1 MAAVVYAV
9 ILLLLAGPISRL
21 WVWIPVCPQNEH
33 GEKRLDLASAS
44 RLPSAIAA
52 TASQD
57 DFSQI

>member
-1 MAAVVYAV
+1 MRSGVD
-9 ILLLLAGPISRL
+9 LDWFQPEEFGG
-21 WVWIPVCPQNEH
+21 VCPQNEH

-57 DFSQI
+57 DFPQI